1 MLANP
6 QIITNKV

>member
-6 QIITNKV
+6 QDPKLH